1 MSNTITSTPAELS
14 YRDRAVLRAISEGRC
29 QAVGGSVSSM
39 LIDGRYCSDQFVG
52 PRLVKADLIACSTAA
67 LALTKSGIA
76 ALCAA

>member
-1 MSNTITSTPAELS
+1 
-14 YRDRAVLRAISEGRC
+14 
-29 QAVGGSVSSM
+29 M